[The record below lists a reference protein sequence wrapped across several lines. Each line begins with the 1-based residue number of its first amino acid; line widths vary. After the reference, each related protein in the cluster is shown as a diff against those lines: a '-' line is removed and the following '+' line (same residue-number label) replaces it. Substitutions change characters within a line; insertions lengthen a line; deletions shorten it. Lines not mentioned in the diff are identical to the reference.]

1 MSKKIYIIDGYNFLY
16 RVFYAIPPFSLKDGT
31 PVNAVFGMA
40 KILLALHREDRPDY
54 LIFTLDSRSK
64 ARMELYPEYKGTRDR
79 MPDNLK
85 IQESIIMEMLRIM
98 GIKHLKVDGYEAD
111 DIIGTLVTKLAPLS
125 SEGEGLGV
133 RQDNYNIFIL
143 SGDKDLYQFIDGNVA
158 IYDTM
163 KHKVY
168 HTAEA
173 REKFSVD
180 PKHIVDYL
188 AICGDSSDNI
198 PGIPGF
204 GPKKAESLIN
214 EYGTLEQIYENIE
227 KITGKTR
234 ETLETN
240 REIAFVS
247 KQLATIDTA
256 VPLDSFSLRE
266 HIFAERT
273 FLTPEVIAF
282 FTQYDFRSLLP
293 KEHVQTKDFS
303 SLKLKQIP
311 ILGES
316 EIETCLKCLKKTRK
330 ISLATYGERFALSGG
345 TLYFGGDETYVFETN
360 MVDLKPFFKEMLSS
374 FSDFISESGEVVS
387 ESPSA
392 TADGGVPQPVEKK
405 NQKNSYQIIG
415 YDLKKDLERIE
426 AYLEGTSSEI
436 KTGQMG
442 LF

>member
-40 KILLALHREDRPDY
+40 KILLSLHREDRPDY
-54 LIFTLDSRSK
+54 LIFTLDSKSR
-64 ARMELYPEYKGTRDR
+64 ARLELYPEYKGTRDR

-85 IQESIIMEMLRIM
+85 TQESIIMEMLRIM
-98 GIKHLKVDGYEAD
+98 GIKHLKVDGFEAD
-111 DIIGTLVTKLAPLS
+111 DIIGTLVTD
-125 SEGEGLGV
+125 LGK
-133 RQDNYNIFIL
+133 DKENNIFIL

-163 KHKVY
+163 KHKIY

-214 EYGTLEQIYENIE
+214 EYGTLENIYDNIE
-227 KITGKTR
+227 SISGKTR
-234 ETLETN
+234 EVLETN
-240 REIAFVS
+240 KEIAFVS

-256 VPLDSFSLRE
+256 VPLDNFSLDE
-266 HIFAERT
+266 HIFAERN
-273 FLTPEVIAF
+273 FLTPEVISF
-282 FTQYDFRSLLP
+282 FTAYDFRSLLP

-303 SLKLKQIP
+303 SLKLKQIS
-311 ILGES
+311 LLES
-316 EIETCLKCLKKTRK
+316 LEIDKCLELLKKNRK
-330 ISLATYGERFALSGG
+330 ISLATYGERFSLTGG
-345 TLYFGGDETYVFETN
+345 SIYFGGDEIYVFETN
-360 MVDLKPFFKEMLSS
+360 IVHLKPFFKEILS
-374 FSDFISESGEVVS
+374 GNYEV
-387 ESPSA
+387 
-392 TADGGVPQPVEKK
+392 
-405 NQKNSYQIIG
+405 IG

-426 AYLEGTSSEI
+426 AYLEGSIDEI

>member
-40 KILLALHREDRPDY
+40 KILLALHTEDRPDY

-64 ARMELYPEYKGTRDR
+64 VRMELYPEYKGTRDR

-85 IQESIIMEMLRIM
+85 IQESIIMEMLQVI
-98 GIKHLKVDGYEAD
+98 GIQPIKVDGYEAD
-111 DIIGTLVTKLAPLS
+111 DIIGTIVKKLTSSGFSQKWSNLS
-125 SEGEGLGV
+125 ANREPEWVV
-133 RQDNYNIFIL
+133 RKYEERGNGDLNSKDEFFRESYNIFIL

-163 KHKVY
+163 KRKIY

-214 EYGTLEQIYENIE
+214 EYGTLENIYENIGH
-227 KITGKTR
+227 ITGKTR
-234 ETLETN
+234 EILEIN
-240 REIAFVS
+240 REIAFIS
-247 KQLATIDTA
+247 KQLATIDTN
-256 VPLDSFSLRE
+256 VPLDNFSLE
-266 HIFAERT
+266 QHIFSSRKL
-273 FLTPEVIAF
+273 LTNEVIDF
-282 FTQYDFRSLLP
+282 FIRHDFRSLLP
-293 KEHVQTKDFS
+293 KEYIQTKDFS
-303 SLKLKQIP
+303 SLDLKQMP
-311 ILGES
+311 IVADAD
-316 EIETCLKCLKKTRK
+316 IDTCLKKLRLTKK
-330 ISLATYGERFALSGG
+330 ISIGTYGERFELVGG
-345 TLYFGGDETYVFETN
+345 SLYFGGDEIYTFETAVID
-360 MVDLKPFFKEMLSS
+360 MKSFLKEALSGQQY
-374 FSDFISESGEVVS
+374 E
-387 ESPSA
+387 
-392 TADGGVPQPVEKK
+392 
-405 NQKNSYQIIG
+405 IIG
-415 YDLKKDLERIE
+415 YNLKKDLERIE
-426 AYLEGTSSEI
+426 TYLEGNMSNMKEWQI
-436 KTGQMG
+436 A

>member
-1 MSKKIYIIDGYNFLY
+1 MSKRIYIIDGYNFLY

-40 KILLALHREDRPDY
+40 KILLALHREDKPDY

-98 GIKHLKVDGYEAD
+98 GIQHLKVDGYEAD
-111 DIIGTLVTKLAPLS
+111 DVIGTLVTD
-125 SEGEGLGV
+125 LGKD
-133 RQDNYNIFIL
+133 QENDIYIL
-143 SGDKDLYQFIDGNVA
+143 SGDKDLYQFINGNVA

-163 KHKVY
+163 KHKIY
-168 HTAEA
+168 HEAEA

-188 AICGDSSDNI
+188 AICGDTSDNI

-204 GPKKAESLIN
+204 GPKKAEALIN
-214 EYGTLEQIYENIE
+214 EYGTLENIYDHIEN
-227 KITGKTR
+227 ITGKTR
-234 ETLETN
+234 EILETN

-247 KQLATIDTA
+247 KELATIDTS
-256 VPLDSFSLRE
+256 VPLDNFSLDA
-266 HIFAERT
+266 HIFADRT

-282 FTQYDFRSLLP
+282 FAQYDFRSLVP
-293 KEHVQTKDFS
+293 KEHIEIRDFS
-303 SLKLKQIP
+303 SLSLKQTP

-316 EIETCLKCLKKTRK
+316 EIQKCLELLKSTKKV
-330 ISLATYGERFALSGG
+330 SLATYGERFALSGG
-345 TLYFGGDETYVFETN
+345 SCYFGGEEVFLFETGT
-360 MVDLKPFFKEMLSS
+360 VDMRSFFREMLS
-374 FSDFISESGEVVS
+374 EE
-387 ESPSA
+387 
-392 TADGGVPQPVEKK
+392 
-405 NQKNSYQIIG
+405 YQVIG

-426 AYLEGTSSEI
+426 AYLEGSMSETT
-436 KTGQMG
+436 TGQMG

>member
-54 LIFTLDSRSK
+54 LIFTLDSKSK
-64 ARMELYPEYKGTRDR
+64 ARLELYPEYKGTRDR

-85 IQESIIMEMLRIM
+85 IQESIIMGMLQIM

-111 DIIGTLVTKLAPLS
+111 DIIGTLVTD
-125 SEGEGLGV
+125 LG
-133 RQDNYNIFIL
+133 RDKENSIFIL

-163 KHKVY
+163 KHKIY

-173 REKFSVD
+173 REKFAVD

-188 AICGDSSDNI
+188 AICGDASDNI

-214 EYGTLEQIYENIE
+214 EYGTLENIYANIENIP
-227 KITGKTR
+227 GKTR
-234 ETLETN
+234 ETLEIN

-247 KQLATIDTA
+247 KKLATIDTE
-256 VPLDSFSLRE
+256 VPLDNFSLEE
-266 HIFAERT
+266 HIFASRE
-273 FLTPEVIAF
+273 FLTSEVIAF
-282 FTQYDFRSLLP
+282 FTAYDFRSLLP
-293 KEHVQTKDFS
+293 KEHIQTKDFS
-303 SLKLKQIP
+303 SLKLQQIP
-311 ILGES
+311 IRWES
-316 EIETCLKCLKKTRK
+316 EINKCLELLKKTKK
-330 ISLATYGERFALSGG
+330 ISLATYGERFALLGG
-345 TLYFGGDETYVFETN
+345 TLYFGGEEIYVFETAAID
-360 MVDLKPFFKEMLSS
+360 MKPFFREIL
-374 FSDFISESGEVVS
+374 SGEY
-387 ESPSA
+387 
-392 TADGGVPQPVEKK
+392 K
-405 NQKNSYQIIG
+405 IIG

-426 AYLEGTSSEI
+426 AYLNGSIGEV

>member
-64 ARMELYPEYKGTRDR
+64 ARLELYPEYKGTRDR
-79 MPDNLK
+79 MPDNLR
-85 IQESIIMEMLRIM
+85 IQESIIMEMLQIM

-111 DIIGTLVTKLAPLS
+111 DIIGTLVTDLWKDK
-125 SEGEGLGV
+125 E
-133 RQDNYNIFIL
+133 NNIFIL

-163 KHKVY
+163 KHKIY

-173 REKFSVD
+173 REKFLVD
-180 PKHIVDYL
+180 PKYIVDYL
-188 AICGDSSDNI
+188 AICGDTSDNI
-198 PGIPGF
+198 PWIPGF

-214 EYGTLEQIYENIE
+214 EFGTLENIYENIAH
-227 KITGKTR
+227 ISGKTR
-234 ETLETN
+234 EVLEAN

-247 KQLATIDTA
+247 KQLATIDTD
-256 VPLDSFSLRE
+256 VPLDNFSLDE
-266 HIFAERT
+266 HIFSERD
-273 FLTPEVIAF
+273 FLSSEVIAF

-293 KEHVQTKDFS
+293 KEHVETKDFS
-303 SLKLKQIP
+303 SLSLKQIP
-311 ILGES
+311 LSSDI
-316 EIETCLKCLKKTRK
+316 EINKCLELLKKTK
-330 ISLATYGERFALSGG
+330 KLSLATYGERFTLTGG
-345 TLYFGGDETYVFETN
+345 SLYFGGDEIYSFTIETGIGTRGCN
-360 MVDLKPFFKEMLSS
+360 PLLSE
-374 FSDFISESGEVVS
+374 ILSG
-387 ESPSA
+387 
-392 TADGGVPQPVEKK
+392 D
-405 NQKNSYQIIG
+405 YQIIG

-426 AYLEGTSSEI
+426 AYLEGSSALEA
-436 KTGQMG
+436 KYGQMG